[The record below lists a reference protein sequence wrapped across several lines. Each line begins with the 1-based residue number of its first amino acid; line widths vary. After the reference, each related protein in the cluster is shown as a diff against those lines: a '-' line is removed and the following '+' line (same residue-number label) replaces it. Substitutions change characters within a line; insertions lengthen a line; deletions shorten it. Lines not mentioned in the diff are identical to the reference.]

1 MKKKMK
7 WVILVVVLIFAYE
20 LLGAIVPFVH
30 PKRVEGELPKTET
43 FYGNEYRE
51 TIDRAAV
58 IESNKEALAL
68 RLSMFEEAKESI
80 VMATFD
86 IREGESTSD
95 IFASLFAA
103 ADRGVKVK
111 IIVDGMYG
119 LLHMSGKELFK
130 AAGSHENLEIKFY
143 NTPNLFMPWTINGR
157 MHDKYIIVDD
167 RILLMGG
174 RNTFDYFLG
183 EYEGKSVGYDRE
195 ILIYN
200 EKQEETSVIG
210 DVKAYFTEL
219 WENPVC
225 KVKYEGDRK
234 KYIEEEQAIQERY
247 NNLQIESVN
256 WNERTVETKKVTFVS
271 NPIHIYGKEPYV
283 WETLQQLMVD
293 AKERV
298 LVHTPYAVFS
308 EDMYRGMEEVAAN
321 VETAELLLNSIASGD
336 NICASSDYLKNKQ
349 KVVDTGM
356 DIYEYMG
363 KYSTHGKSILIDDEL
378 SVIGSYN
385 FDNRSTYVD
394 TETMLVADSEL
405 LAKDLEQHL
414 NVLKNGS
421 LLVDEDGVYL
431 ENGDVKEKKIPDK
444 KEWQI
449 KALSHLMWL
458 FRYLA

>member
-80 VMATFD
+80 VMTTFD

-210 DVKAYFTEL
+210 DVKTYFTEL
-219 WENPVC
+219 WENPAC

-234 KYIEEEQAIQERY
+234 KFTEEEQAIQERY

-256 WNERTVETKKVTFVS
+256 WKERTVETKKVTFLS
-271 NPIHIYGKEPYV
+271 NPTHIYGKEPYV

-394 TETMLVADSEL
+394 TESMLVADSEL
-405 LAKDLEQHL
+405 LAKDLDQHL

-421 LLVDEDGVYL
+421 LPVDEDGTYSVSYT
-431 ENGDVKEKKIPDK
+431 
-444 KEWQI
+444 
-449 KALSHLMWL
+449 HLTL
-458 FRYLA
+458 PTNSRV

>member
-1 MKKKMK
+1 MKNKMK
-7 WVILVVVLIFAYE
+7 WILLLVVLILMYE
-20 LLGAIVPFVH
+20 LLGAIAPFVH
-30 PKRVEGELPKTET
+30 PKRVSGELPKAEE
-43 FYGNEYRE
+43 FYGTAYRE
-51 TIDRAAV
+51 TVDRAAV

-80 VMATFD
+80 VMTTFD

-95 IFASLFAA
+95 IFASLLAA

-225 KVKYEGDRK
+225 KVKYEGDPK
-234 KYIEEEQAIQERY
+234 KFTEEEQAIQERY
-247 NNLQIESVN
+247 RNLQIESVN
-256 WNERTVETKKVTFVS
+256 WKERTVETKKVTFVS
-271 NPIHIYGKEPYV
+271 NPTHILGKEPYV
-283 WETLQQLMVD
+283 WETLQQLMVN
-293 AKERV
+293 AKKRV

-308 EDMYRGMEEVAAN
+308 EDMYQGMEEVAAN

-394 TETMLVADSEL
+394 TETMLVADSEP

-414 NVLKNGS
+414 NVLKDGS
-421 LLVDEDGVYL
+421 LPVDEDGKYL
-431 ENGDVKEKKIPDK
+431 ENGDVKEKKIADK

>member
-1 MKKKMK
+1 MKKKIK
-7 WVILVVVLIFAYE
+7 WIAIVIVLILVYE
-20 LLGAIVPFVH
+20 LVGAIAPFVY
-30 PKRVEGELPKTET
+30 PKKVKGELPKTES
-43 FYGNEYRE
+43 FYGDAYRE

-80 VMATFD
+80 VMTTFD

-103 ADRGVKVK
+103 ADRGVKVQV
-111 IIVDGMYG
+111 IVDGMYG

-130 AAGSHENLEIKFY
+130 AAGSHENIEIKFY
-143 NTPNLFMPWTINGR
+143 NTPNLLMPWTINGR

-195 ILIYN
+195 LLIYN
-200 EKQEETSVIG
+200 EKREETSVIG

-225 KVKYEGDRK
+225 KAKYEGERK
-234 KYIEEEQAIQERY
+234 NYKEEEQAILKRY
-247 NNLQIESVN
+247 QNLQIESVD
-256 WNERTVETKKVTFVS
+256 WKERTVATKKVTFLS
-271 NPIHIYGKEPYV
+271 NPTHIYGKEPYV
-283 WETLQQLMVD
+283 WETLQQLMAD
-293 AKERV
+293 AKKRV

-308 EDMYRGMEEVAAN
+308 KDMYQGMAEVAAN
-321 VETAELLLNSIASGD
+321 VETAEVILNSIASGD

-349 KVVDTGM
+349 KVIDTGM

-363 KYSTHGKSILIDDEL
+363 KYSTHGKSVLIDDEL

-394 TETMLVADSEL
+394 TETMLAADSEL
-405 LAKDLEQHL
+405 LAKELEKHL
-414 NVLKNGS
+414 NVLKDGS
-421 LLVDEDGVYL
+421 LPVDKDGKYL
-431 ENGDVKEKKIPDK
+431 ENGEVKEKKISDK

-449 KALSHLMWL
+449 KALSHVMWL

>member
-30 PKRVEGELPKTET
+30 PKRVEGELPKIET

-80 VMATFD
+80 VMTTFD

-143 NTPNLFMPWTINGR
+143 NTPNILMPWTINGR

-234 KYIEEEQAIQERY
+234 KFTEEEQAIQERY

-256 WNERTVETKKVTFVS
+256 WKERTVETKKVTFLS
-271 NPIHIYGKEPYV
+271 NPTHIYGKEPYV

-421 LLVDEDGVYL
+421 LPVDEDGTYL